1 MSRDGVI
8 PALVPDWDVG
18 PSVGALITVR
28 AGGVSRGAF
37 GLPGGGEGGLN
48 LGAHCGDDPQ
58 LVQINRAR
66 VREVL
71 PSEPVWLRQVHGVAV
86 QHCVAPALPGSPEMT
101 ADAAVTGV
109 PGVVLAVLTAD
120 CLPVLLADVQR
131 AVVGVAHAG
140 WRGLAGG
147 IIEQTIAGML
157 QRGARTESIA
167 AYLGPAIGPGAFE
180 VGEDVVAAFDAG
192 ATGGDAVASKCF
204 RAAAASGKWYANLYG
219 LARLRLSRAGVE
231 TVTGGINCTHGEPT
245 QFYSY
250 RRDGA
255 TGRMGSFIWIRP
267 AR

>member
-1 MSRDGVI
+1 MSRDGEAAAVM
-8 PALVPDWDVG
+8 PTLVPDWDAG
-18 PSVGALITVR
+18 SNVGALITLR
-28 AGGVSRGAF
+28 AGGVSRGPF
-37 GLPGGGEGGLN
+37 GLHGGGEGGLN
-48 LGAHCGDDPQ
+48 LGARCGDEPE

-66 VREVL
+66 VRALL
-71 PSEPVWLRQVHGVAV
+71 PSDPVWLRQVHGIAV

-101 ADAAVTGV
+101 ADAAVTDV

-120 CLPVLLADVQR
+120 CLPVLLADSRR

-147 IIEQTIAGML
+147 VIEQTIAAML
-157 QRGARTESIA
+157 QRGARTDSIA

-180 VGEDVVAAFDAG
+180 VGEDVVAAFERDATE
-192 ATGGDAVASKCF
+192 AADCF
-204 RAAAASGKWYANLYG
+204 RAAAVPGKWYADLYA

-231 TVTGGINCTHGEPT
+231 TVSGGINCTHGEPA

>member
-1 MSRDGVI
+1 MI
-8 PALVPDWDVG
+8 PTLVPDWDVG
-18 PSVGALITVR
+18 SNVGALITLR
-28 AGGVSRGAF
+28 AGGVSQGAF
-37 GLPGGGEGGLN
+37 GLHGGGVGGLN
-48 LGAHCGDDPQ
+48 LGAHCGDDPE

-66 VREVL
+66 VRALL
-71 PSEPVWLRQVHGVAV
+71 PSDPVWLHQVHGVAV
-86 QHCVAPALPGSPEMT
+86 QHCVAPALSGSPEMI
-101 ADAAVTGV
+101 ADAAVTDV

-120 CLPVLLADVQR
+120 CLPVLLADAQR

-147 IIEQTIAGML
+147 VIEQTIAGML

-167 AYLGPAIGPGAFE
+167 VYLGPAIGPAAFE
-180 VGEDVVAAFDAG
+180 VGADVVAAFEAG
-192 ATGGDAVASKCF
+192 ATAAADCF
-204 RAAAASGKWYANLYG
+204 RAAGAPGKWYADLYS

-231 TVTGGINCTHGEPT
+231 AVTGGIGCTHSEPA